1 MEKDIEEKT
10 VNEYSPIEHPYS
22 QRIDEANEY
31 REHNKALEQSPDF
44 QKIEQEVEKEVFTQF
59 AIDGIT
65 RLEYDMANGG
75 EDEESVYDD
84 EFDAPTEY
92 DIYLRKKSNRI
103 KEAKKL
109 LEKYPDH
116 PERAARLFI
125 QLGSCHWIWAMK
137 KRILKEKYGIIW
149 YASSEV
155 YTDCIYD

>member
-92 DIYLRKKSNRI
+92 DIYLRKKTNRI

-137 KRILKEKYGIIW
+137 KRILKEKYGITW
-149 YASSEV
+149 YAPPEV
-155 YTDCIYD
+155 NTDCIYD

>member
-22 QRIDEANEY
+22 QRIDKANEY
-31 REHNKALEQSPDF
+31 REHNKALDQSPDF
-44 QKIEQEVEKEVFTQF
+44 LKIEQEVEKEVFTQF
-59 AIDGIT
+59 ALDGIA
-65 RLEYDMANGG
+65 RLEYDLANGG
-75 EDEESVYDD
+75 KDEESVYDD

-137 KRILKEKYGIIW
+137 KRILKEKYGITW
-149 YASSEV
+149 YAPPGV
-155 YTDCIYD
+155 NTDCIYD

>member
-92 DIYLRKKSNRI
+92 DIYLRKKTNRI

-125 QLGSCHWIWAMK
+125 QLGSCHWLWAMK
-137 KRILKEKYGIIW
+137 KRILKEKYGITW
-149 YASSEV
+149 YAPPEV
-155 YTDCIYD
+155 NTDCIYD

>member
-31 REHNKALEQSPDF
+31 REHNKALDQSPDF
-44 QKIEQEVEKEVFTQF
+44 QKIESEVEKEVFTQF
-59 AIDGIT
+59 ALDGIT
-65 RLEYDMANGG
+65 RLEYDLAEGG

-84 EFDAPTEY
+84 EFNAPTEY

-137 KRILKEKYGIIW
+137 KRILKEKYGITW
-149 YASSEV
+149 YAPPEV
-155 YTDCIYD
+155 NTDCIYD